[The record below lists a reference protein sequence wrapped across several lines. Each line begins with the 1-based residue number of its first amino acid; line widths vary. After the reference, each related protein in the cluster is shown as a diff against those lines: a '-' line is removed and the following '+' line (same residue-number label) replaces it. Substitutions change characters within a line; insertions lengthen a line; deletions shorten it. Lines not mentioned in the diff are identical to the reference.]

1 MSTVKENEIIIDGK
15 SEMIIAHSKNRILIE
30 LLFFIFWA
38 AIGTA
43 LIVVGSILVEESL
56 GLRIPSIVIGSL
68 IIIIFF
74 ESFLARLTNK
84 IILKEDEIKTRIFFS
99 WESLPWS
106 EIQTIEVEKR
116 SPDIL
121 NSRKPPRITILK
133 FFADGEEA
141 LVYPMFR
148 FNPSEAEKIIDL
160 IKAYF
165 KANRGI
171 ELNEKIVN
179 FAKGKNADEQA
190 ASLEEEIESQ
200 IPPKVEDYEVEDET
214 P

>member
-1 MSTVKENEIIIDGK
+1 MSTVKENEMIIDGK
-15 SEMIIAHSKNRILIE
+15 SEMIITHSKNRILIE

-141 LVYPMFR
+141 LIYPMFR
-148 FNPSEAEKIIDL
+148 FIPSEAENIIDL

-171 ELNEKIVN
+171 ELNEKIIN

-214 P
+214 S